1 MESVTVIIWVI
12 LSVIVLIH
20 ASLCD
25 IRSREVPDWHWAVL
39 GGSGAILC
47 AVSSAG
53 YQGTGAVVFVFAGA
67 VMLLTYMLTDL
78 SITVQAVLVVA
89 SSALYIVPC
98 ALCPEDE
105 YALGGLASIVVFFLV
120 YGMYE
125 IGLLCGGADAKFLM
139 ALALSFPVYPD
150 TPWTPVLWHI
160 GFPESLVFSVPVS
173 VLVVGLA
180 LSLLSVFPVLAM
192 NIRRGDAG
200 RRMLTTYVMPVSEAR
215 ASYVWPVEHLV
226 DGRLVPCR
234 PCEDRLEALGQME
247 RAGIQHVRVTP
258 MIPFVLSLTVAFI
271 IVVSLGS
278 PLALLIG
285 ARSGSCDRSGSICPH
300 PAPRCPRGIPGG

>member
-53 YQGTGAVVFVFAGA
+53 SQGTEVVAFVLAGA
-67 VMLLTYMLTDL
+67 VMLLIYMLTDMPK
-78 SITVQAVLVVA
+78 SVQTMLVVA
-89 SSALYIVPC
+89 SLAIYIAPCTLYPG
-98 ALCPEDE
+98 DE
-105 YALGGLASIVVFFLV
+105 YALGGMASMVAFFLV

-125 IGLLCGGADAKFLM
+125 VGLLRGGADAKCLM

-180 LSLLSVFPVLAM
+180 LSLLSVFPLLAM

-215 ASYVWPVEHLV
+215 ASHVWPVEHLV

-247 RAGIQHVRVTP
+247 GAGIKHVRVTP
-258 MIPFVLSLTVAFI
+258 MIPFVLPLAVAFI

-285 ARSGSCDRSGSICPH
+285 ARSESYGRNGSICLH